1 MLDTA
6 VFRNGFRSAS
16 AQTSQRP
23 SRVARSHSGVVPYAL
38 VYVDTDSAGS
48 PNSTSVDPFAYLE
61 QAITLNRSLLA
72 VGLPRLTVATN
83 VADRVERY
91 LADVAGDWRPE
102 VLQLRPST
110 LELPKVTRFYGTHFK
125 LDLLEQAAATL
136 HEGQLL
142 MLLDTDML
150 ALRSVS
156 TELLLRCRATGVGAY
171 DITDQEFSAYGES
184 RVIADLETVAG
195 KRLVNPRWFGGE
207 ALLAS
212 AAFIDKLVPRARL
225 CFERYR
231 SSIGQ
236 LNHHGDEAFIS
247 AALNLFVEEG
257 HQIID
262 LGAHRLVG
270 RHWSGNTHR
279 DLRWYK
285 GCALVHLPGSKRLLE
300 HQARRTTFSAARIWR
315 RLVLAHAFNRM
326 LWPLRRWR
334 RARARL
340 RQMPVSRAA
349 RIDVLIVD
357 PDAGRLS
364 ALASRLTSRG
374 VVVMPALTMEEARDA
389 ARRLD
394 PRVIVTS
401 SPFVA
406 VDDGDVPDAAR
417 RSAAGTD
424 RPVMIAFSADDAR
437 LDWTQWDGWFP
448 RSADP
453 GEVVEAVMEALG
465 RR

>member
-6 VFRNGFRSAS
+6 VFRNGFRSPS
-16 AQTSQRP
+16 ARSTQRP
-23 SRVARSHSGVVPYAL
+23 SRAARSHSAVVPYAL
-38 VYVDTDSAGS
+38 VYVDTDSVGS
-48 PNSTSVDPFAYLE
+48 PNSTSVDPFAYL
-61 QAITLNRSLLA
+61 QQSITLNRSLLA

-83 VADRVERY
+83 VADRVEHY
-91 LADVAGDWRPE
+91 LADVAGDWRPD

-110 LELPKVTRFYGTHFK
+110 LQLPKVTRFYGTHFK

-150 ALRSVS
+150 ALRGVS
-156 TELLLRCRATGVGAY
+156 AELLLRCRATGVGAY

-212 AAFIDKLVPRARL
+212 AAFIDKLVPRART

-231 SSIGQ
+231 SSIDQ
-236 LNHHGDEAFIS
+236 LNHHGDEAFVS
-247 AALNLFVEEG
+247 AALNLLAEEG
-257 HQIID
+257 HQVVD

-279 DLRWYK
+279 DLRWFK
-285 GCALVHLPGSKRLLE
+285 GCALLHLPDSKWLLE
-300 HQARRTTFSAARIWR
+300 RQARRPTFSVARIWR

-326 LWPLRRWR
+326 LWPLRQWR
-334 RARARL
+334 RARAR
-340 RQMPVSRAA
+340 RQRMPLSHAA
-349 RIDVLIVD
+349 RVDVLILD
-357 PDAGRLS
+357 ADAGRLS

-374 VVVMPALTMEEARDA
+374 VVVMPTLTMEEARDA

-401 SPFVA
+401 SRFVA
-406 VDDGDVPDAAR
+406 VDGGDVFDEIQ
-417 RSAAGTD
+417 RSAG
-424 RPVMIAFSADDAR
+424 RPVLIGFSADDAR

>member
-6 VFRNGFRSAS
+6 VFRNGFRSPS
-16 AQTSQRP
+16 ARTTQRP

-38 VYVDTDSAGS
+38 VYVDTDSVGS
-48 PNSTSVDPFAYLE
+48 PNSTSVDPFAYLQ

-72 VGLPRLTVATN
+72 AGLPRLTVATN
-83 VADRVERY
+83 VADRVEHY
-91 LADVAGDWRPE
+91 LADIAADWRPD

-110 LELPKVTRFYGTHFK
+110 LELPKATRFYGTHFK
-125 LDLLEQAAATL
+125 LDLLAQAAATL
-136 HEGQLL
+136 DEGQLL

-150 ALRSVS
+150 ALRGVS
-156 TELLLRCRATGVGAY
+156 AELLLRCRATGVGAY

-212 AAFIDKLVPRARL
+212 AAFIDKLGPRARA

-231 SSIGQ
+231 SSIDQ
-236 LNHHGDEAFIS
+236 LNHNGDETFIS
-247 AALNLFVEEG
+247 AALNLLAEEG
-257 HQIID
+257 QQIID

-279 DLRWYK
+279 DLRWFK
-285 GCALVHLPGSKRLLE
+285 GCTLLHLPDSKRLLE
-300 HQARRTTFSAARIWR
+300 RQARHPTFSVARILR
-315 RLVLAHAFNRM
+315 RVVLAHAFNRM

-334 RARARL
+334 RARSRL
-340 RQMPVSRAA
+340 RRMPASHVA
-349 RIDVLIVD
+349 RVDVLILD
-357 PDAGRLS
+357 PDTGRLS

-374 VVVMPALTMEEARDA
+374 VVVMPTVTLEEARDA

-401 SPFVA
+401 SRIFPG
-406 VDDGDVPDAAR
+406 DRGDVLDTIQ
-417 RSAAGTD
+417 RSAG
-424 RPVMIAFSADDAR
+424 RPVMIAFSSDDAR

>member
-6 VFRNGFRSAS
+6 VFRNGFRSGS
-16 AQTSQRP
+16 AQTARRA
-23 SRVARSHSGVVPYAL
+23 SRVVRAHSGVVPYAL
-38 VYVDTDSAGS
+38 VYVDTDSTGS

-83 VADRVERY
+83 VADKVERY
-91 LADVAGDWRPE
+91 LANVAGDWRPD
-102 VLQLRPST
+102 VLQLKPST

-142 MLLDTDML
+142 MLVDTDVF
-150 ALRSVS
+150 ALRGVNA
-156 TELLLRCRATGVGAY
+156 ELLLRCRATGVGAY

-257 HQIID
+257 QQIID

-285 GCALVHLPGSKRLLE
+285 GCAFVHLPGSKRLLE
-300 HQARRTTFSAARIWR
+300 RQARRATFSAKRIWR
-315 RLVLAHAFNRM
+315 RIVLAHALNRM
-326 LWPLRRWR
+326 LWPLRQWR

-340 RQMPVSRAA
+340 RVMPVSHAA
-349 RIDVLIVD
+349 RVDVLILD

-401 SPFVA
+401 SPFA
-406 VDDGDVPDAAR
+406 GADDGEVSDTALH
-417 RSAAGTD
+417 SAAGVG

-453 GEVVEAVMEALG
+453 GEVVEAVMEALA